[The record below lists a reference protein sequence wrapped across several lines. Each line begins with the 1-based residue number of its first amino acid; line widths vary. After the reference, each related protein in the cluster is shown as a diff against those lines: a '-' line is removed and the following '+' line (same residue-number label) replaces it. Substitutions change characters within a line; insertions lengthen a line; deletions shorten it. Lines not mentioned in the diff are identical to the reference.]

1 MMAELVDAFRKPAFN
16 REWIRLRYA
25 RPDQPMTNE
34 ATADRLRIDANK
46 NIYSSPSACIRG
58 SIYCRWLLS
67 RALVVCILC
76 SNTWPSLATEP
87 ERTPLTLAKALAL
100 TLEKSPV
107 LSSFSWDIRA
117 AEARIIQAKLVPN
130 PEISLEG
137 EDFTRADVRSATESM
152 QNTLELSQLIE
163 LGGKRDSRVREAQF
177 DRVGTEWDYQVKR
190 LEVLKLTSLAFIDVL
205 TAQRNVQLAKENV
218 ELTEGAVPVTQ
229 KRVEAGKASDVE
241 LVRTQTAVATA
252 RIRLTE
258 ARRDLETARVNLAA
272 QWGAK
277 KATFTSVSGN
287 LDQLRPIPSLGS
299 LNAKLQRNPDLA
311 RWTTERQKREATL
324 NLARAE
330 AKPDLTLR
338 AGPRLLGASRS
349 DLTLVAGF
357 SIPLPLWNRNQG
369 KIAEAEANVGKAADE
384 RASAEAKAYAEL
396 NEAYQV
402 LARAAEQV
410 RILRETVLPGAKS
423 AVDQIT
429 EGYAAGRFSQ
439 LDVLDAQRTYNE
451 SRTEYVKALS
461 DFQKAQAQI
470 DALTA
475 RPVELSKLRE
485 SRSYQGN
492 RNNKVSRDE

>member
-1 MMAELVDAFRKPAFN
+1 MDERSMTLGNSFLV
-16 REWIRLRYA
+16 L
-25 RPDQPMTNE
+25 
-34 ATADRLRIDANK
+34 
-46 NIYSSPSACIRG
+46 
-58 SIYCRWLLS
+58 
-67 RALVVCILC
+67 CILWV
-76 SNTWPSLATEP
+76 NAWPSLGTEP
-87 ERTPLTLAKALAL
+87 EGKPLTLARALAI

-163 LGGKRDSRVREAQF
+163 LGGKRNSRIREAQF
-177 DRVGTEWDYQVKR
+177 DREATEWDYQVKR
-190 LEVLKLTSLAFIDVL
+190 LEVLKLTTLAFIDVL
-205 TAQRNVQLAKENV
+205 TAHRNVQLAEENV
-218 ELTEGAVPVTQ
+218 ELTEGAVPVTH

-241 LVRTQTAVATA
+241 LLRTNTAVATA
-252 RIRLTE
+252 RIRLSE
-258 ARRDLETARVNLAA
+258 VRRDSETARVNLAA

-277 KATFTSVSGN
+277 KATFPSVTGN
-287 LDQLRPIPSLGS
+287 LDQLRPIPSLET
-299 LNAKLQRNPDLA
+299 LKAKLQKNPDLI

-330 AKPDLTLR
+330 AKPDVTLR
-338 AGPRLLGASRS
+338 AGPRLLGASHA

-369 KIAEAEANVGKAADE
+369 KIAEAEANVAKSADE
-384 RASAEAKAYAEL
+384 RAAAEARAYAEL
-396 NEAYQV
+396 NEGYQI
-402 LARAAEQV
+402 LARAAEEVQ
-410 RILRETVLPGAKS
+410 ILRETVLPGAKS

-429 EGYAAGRFSQ
+429 DGYAAGRFSQ

-451 SRTEYVKALS
+451 SQTEYVKALS

-475 RPVELSKLRE
+475 GPVELSKLGE
-485 SRSYQGN
+485 SISKGHQGN
-492 RNNKVSRDE
+492 RRNQVSRDE

>member
-1 MMAELVDAFRKPAFN
+1 MLTGRSEMMAKLVDAS
-16 REWIRLRYA
+16 
-25 RPDQPMTNE
+25 
-34 ATADRLRIDANK
+34 K
-46 NIYSSPSACIRG
+46 NLYSCPFASIRG
-58 SIYCRWLLS
+58 SIYCLALLS
-67 RALVVCILC
+67 RAVVVCVLC
-76 SNTWPSLATEP
+76 SNVWTSLGTESAG
-87 ERTPLTLAKALAL
+87 TPLTLAKALAL

-130 PEISLEG
+130 PEISFEG
-137 EDFTRADVRSATESM
+137 EDFTRANVQSATESM
-152 QNTLELSQLIE
+152 QNTLEFSQLIE
-163 LGGKRDSRVREAQF
+163 LGGKRTSRIREAQF
-177 DRVGTEWDYQVKR
+177 DQEATEWDYQAKR
-190 LEVLKLTSLAFIDVL
+190 LEVLKLTGLAFIDVL
-205 TAQRNVQLAKENV
+205 TAQRNVRLAEENV

-241 LVRTQTAVATA
+241 LVRTNTAVATA

-272 QWGAK
+272 QWGVK
-277 KATFTSVSGN
+277 KAMFPSVTGN
-287 LDQLRPIPSLGS
+287 LDQLRPIPSLES
-299 LNAKLQRNPDLA
+299 LKAKLQKNPDLA

-330 AKPDLTLR
+330 AKPDVTLR
-338 AGPRLLGASRS
+338 AGPRLLGASHA

-369 KIAEAEANVGKAADE
+369 KIAEAEANVAKAADE
-384 RASAEAKAYAEL
+384 RAAAEAKAYAEL
-396 NEAYQV
+396 NEAYQT
-402 LARAAEQV
+402 LARAAEEV
-410 RILRETVLPGAKS
+410 RISRETVLPGAKS

-451 SRTEYVKALS
+451 SQTGYVKALS
-461 DFQKAQAQI
+461 DFQKAQVQI

-475 RPVELSKLRE
+475 RPAQRSKLGDSM
-485 SRSYQGN
+485 SRSHQGN
-492 RNNKVSRDE
+492 RSNKVSRDE

>member
-1 MMAELVDAFRKPAFN
+1 MGSKMVDRRSMPFGNSFLVF
-16 REWIRLRYA
+16 
-25 RPDQPMTNE
+25 
-34 ATADRLRIDANK
+34 
-46 NIYSSPSACIRG
+46 
-58 SIYCRWLLS
+58 
-67 RALVVCILC
+67 CILC
-76 SNTWPSLATEP
+76 GSGWPSLGTEP
-87 ERTPLTLAKALAL
+87 EGKPLTLARALAL

-152 QNTLELSQLIE
+152 QNTLEFSQLIE
-163 LGGKRDSRVREAQF
+163 LGGKRNSRVREARF
-177 DRVGTEWDYQVKR
+177 DQEATEWDYQAKR

-205 TAQRNVQLAKENV
+205 SAQRNVRLAEENV

-241 LVRTQTAVATA
+241 LVRTNTAVATA
-252 RIRLTE
+252 RIRLTG

-277 KATFTSVSGN
+277 KATFPSVTGN
-287 LDQLRPIPSLGS
+287 LDQLRPIPSLES
-299 LNAKLQRNPDLA
+299 LKAKLQKNPDLA

-330 AKPDLTLR
+330 AKPDVTLR
-338 AGPRLLGASRS
+338 AGPRLLGASRA

-369 KIAEAEANVGKAADE
+369 KIAEAEANVAKAADE
-384 RASAEAKAYAEL
+384 RAAVEAKAYAEL
-396 NEAYQV
+396 NEAYQT
-402 LARAAEQV
+402 LARAAEEV

-423 AVDQIT
+423 AVGQIT
-429 EGYAAGRFSQ
+429 DGYAAGRFSQ

-451 SRTEYVKALS
+451 SQTEYAKALS
-461 DFQKAQAQI
+461 DFQKAQTQI

-475 RPVELSKLRE
+475 RATELSRMGESTSKSHQG
-485 SRSYQGN
+485 SRS
-492 RNNKVSRDE
+492 NKVSRDE

>member
-1 MMAELVDAFRKPAFN
+1 MMDDRS
-16 REWIRLRYA
+16 
-25 RPDQPMTNE
+25 MTLGN
-34 ATADRLRIDANK
+34 
-46 NIYSSPSACIRG
+46 SF
-58 SIYCRWLLS
+58 
-67 RALVVCILC
+67 LVVCIFC
-76 SNTWPSLATEP
+76 GAWPSLATEP
-87 ERTPLTLAKALAL
+87 EGKPLNLATALAN

-163 LGGKRDSRVREAQF
+163 LGGKRNSRVREAQF
-177 DRVGTEWDYQVKR
+177 DREATEWDYQGKR

-205 TAQRNVQLAKENV
+205 SAQRNVQLAEENV
-218 ELTEGAVPVTQ
+218 QLTEAAVPVTH

-241 LVRTQTAVATA
+241 LLRTSTAVASA

-258 ARRDLETARVNLAA
+258 VRRDLETARVNLAA

-277 KATFTSVSGN
+277 KATFPSVTGN
-287 LDQLRPIPSLGS
+287 LDQLRPIPSLES
-299 LNAKLQRNPDLA
+299 LKAKLQKNPDLT
-311 RWTTERQKREATL
+311 RWTTEHQKREATL

-330 AKPDLTLR
+330 ANPDLTLR
-338 AGPRLLGASRS
+338 AGPRLLGASHA

-369 KIAEAEANVGKAADE
+369 KIAEAEANVAKGADE
-384 RASAEAKAYAEL
+384 RAAAEAKAYAEL
-396 NEAYQV
+396 NEGYQT
-402 LARAAEQV
+402 LARAAEEVQ
-410 RILRETVLPGAKS
+410 ILRETVLPGAKS

-429 EGYAAGRFSQ
+429 DGYGAGRFSQ

-451 SRTEYVKALS
+451 SQTEYVKALS

-475 RPVELSKLRE
+475 EPVKLSRLGE
-485 SRSYQGN
+485 SISKSHQGN
-492 RNNKVSRDE
+492 RGSKVSPHE

>member
-1 MMAELVDAFRKPAFN
+1 MLTGRSEMMAKLVDASKN
-16 REWIRLRYA
+16 LYA
-25 RPDQPMTNE
+25 CPF
-34 ATADRLRIDANK
+34 A
-46 NIYSSPSACIRG
+46 SIRG
-58 SIYCRWLLS
+58 SIYCLALLS
-67 RALVVCILC
+67 RAVVVCVLC
-76 SNTWPSLATEP
+76 SNVWTSLGTESAG
-87 ERTPLTLAKALAL
+87 TPLTLAKALAL

-130 PEISLEG
+130 PEISFEG
-137 EDFTRADVRSATESM
+137 EDFTRANVQSATESM
-152 QNTLELSQLIE
+152 QNTLEFSQLIE
-163 LGGKRDSRVREAQF
+163 LGGKRTSRIREAQF
-177 DRVGTEWDYQVKR
+177 DQEATEWDYQAKR
-190 LEVLKLTSLAFIDVL
+190 LEVLKLTGLAFIDVL
-205 TAQRNVQLAKENV
+205 TAQRNVRLAEENV

-241 LVRTQTAVATA
+241 LVRTNTAVATA

-272 QWGAK
+272 QWGVK
-277 KATFTSVSGN
+277 KAMFPSVTGN
-287 LDQLRPIPSLGS
+287 LDQLRPIPSLES
-299 LNAKLQRNPDLA
+299 LKAKLQKNPDLA

-330 AKPDLTLR
+330 AKPDVTLR
-338 AGPRLLGASRS
+338 AGPRLLGASHA

-369 KIAEAEANVGKAADE
+369 KIAEAEANVAKAADE
-384 RASAEAKAYAEL
+384 RAAAEAKAYAEL
-396 NEAYQV
+396 NEAYQT
-402 LARAAEQV
+402 LARAAEEV
-410 RILRETVLPGAKS
+410 RISRETVLPGAKS

-451 SRTEYVKALS
+451 SQTGYVKALS
-461 DFQKAQAQI
+461 DFQKAQVQI

-475 RPVELSKLRE
+475 RPAQRSKLGDSM
-485 SRSYQGN
+485 SRSHQGN
-492 RNNKVSRDE
+492 RSNKVSRDE

>member
-1 MMAELVDAFRKPAFN
+1 
-16 REWIRLRYA
+16 
-25 RPDQPMTNE
+25 
-34 ATADRLRIDANK
+34 
-46 NIYSSPSACIRG
+46 
-58 SIYCRWLLS
+58 
-67 RALVVCILC
+67 VVCILC
-76 SNTWPSLATEP
+76 GAWPSLATEP
-87 ERTPLTLAKALAL
+87 EGKPLNLATALAIA
-100 TLEKSPV
+100 LEKSPV

-163 LGGKRDSRVREAQF
+163 LGGKRNSRVREAQF
-177 DRVGTEWDYQVKR
+177 DREASEWDYQVKR

-205 TAQRNVQLAKENV
+205 SAQRNVQLAEENV
-218 ELTEGAVPVTQ
+218 ELTEAAVPVTQ

-241 LVRTQTAVATA
+241 LLRTNTAVATA

-258 ARRDLETARVNLAA
+258 VRRDLETARVNLAA

-277 KATFTSVSGN
+277 KATFPSVTGN
-287 LDQLRPIPSLGS
+287 LDQLRPIPSLES
-299 LNAKLQRNPDLA
+299 LKAKLQKNPDLR
-311 RWTTERQKREATL
+311 RWTTEHQKREATL

-330 AKPDLTLR
+330 ANPDLTLR
-338 AGPRLLGASRS
+338 AGPRLLGASHA

-369 KIAEAEANVGKAADE
+369 KIAEAEANISKAADE
-384 RASAEAKAYAEL
+384 RAAAEARAYAEL
-396 NEAYQV
+396 NEGYQT
-402 LARAAEQV
+402 LARATEEVQ
-410 RILRETVLPGAKS
+410 ILRETVLPGAKN

-429 EGYAAGRFSQ
+429 DGYAAGRFSQ

-451 SRTEYVKALS
+451 SQAEYVKALA

-475 RPVELSKLRE
+475 GPVELSRLGE
-485 SRSYQGN
+485 SISKSHQGN
-492 RNNKVSRDE
+492 RGGKVSPHE

>member
-1 MMAELVDAFRKPAFN
+1 MDERS
-16 REWIRLRYA
+16 
-25 RPDQPMTNE
+25 MTLGN
-34 ATADRLRIDANK
+34 
-46 NIYSSPSACIRG
+46 SF
-58 SIYCRWLLS
+58 
-67 RALVVCILC
+67 LVVCIFC
-76 SNTWPSLATEP
+76 GAWPSLATEP
-87 ERTPLTLAKALAL
+87 EGKPLNLATALAI

-163 LGGKRDSRVREAQF
+163 LGGKRNSRVREAQF
-177 DRVGTEWDYQVKR
+177 DREASEWDYQVKR
-190 LEVLKLTSLAFIDVL
+190 LEVLKLTSLAFIDAL
-205 TAQRNVQLAKENV
+205 SAQRNVQLAEKNV
-218 ELTEGAVPVTQ
+218 ELTEAAVPVTQ

-241 LVRTQTAVATA
+241 LLRTNTAVATA

-258 ARRDLETARVNLAA
+258 VRRDLETARVNLAA

-277 KATFTSVSGN
+277 KATFPSVTGN
-287 LDQLRPIPSLGS
+287 LDQLRPIPSLES
-299 LNAKLQRNPDLA
+299 LKAKLQKNPDLT
-311 RWTTERQKREATL
+311 RWTTEHQKREATL

-330 AKPDLTLR
+330 GNPDLTLR
-338 AGPRLLGASRS
+338 AGPRLLGASHA

-369 KIAEAEANVGKAADE
+369 KIAEAEANISKAADE
-384 RASAEAKAYAEL
+384 RAAAEARAYADL
-396 NEAYQV
+396 NEGYQT
-402 LARAAEQV
+402 LARATEEVQ
-410 RILRETVLPGAKS
+410 ILRETVLPGAKN

-429 EGYAAGRFSQ
+429 DGYAAGRFSQ

-451 SRTEYVKALS
+451 SQTEYVKALS

-475 RPVELSKLRE
+475 GPVELSRLGE
-485 SRSYQGN
+485 SVSKSHQGN
-492 RNNKVSRDE
+492 RGGKVSPHE

>member
-1 MMAELVDAFRKPAFN
+1 MMDERSMTLGNSFLVFCILWGSA
-16 REWIRLRYA
+16 
-25 RPDQPMTNE
+25 
-34 ATADRLRIDANK
+34 
-46 NIYSSPSACIRG
+46 SPSLG
-58 SIYCRWLLS
+58 
-67 RALVVCILC
+67 
-76 SNTWPSLATEP
+76 TEP
-87 ERTPLTLAKALAL
+87 EGKPLTLARALAI

-107 LSSFSWDIRA
+107 LSSFSWDVRA

-137 EDFTRADVRSATESM
+137 EDFTRAGVRSATESM

-163 LGGKRDSRVREAQF
+163 LGGKRNSRIREAQF
-177 DRVGTEWDYQVKR
+177 DREATEWDYQVKR

-205 TAQRNVQLAKENV
+205 TAQRNVQLADENV
-218 ELTEGAVPVTQ
+218 ELTEGAVPVTH

-241 LVRTQTAVATA
+241 LLRTNTAVATA

-258 ARRDLETARVNLAA
+258 VKRDLETARVNLAA

-277 KATFTSVSGN
+277 EATFPSVTGN
-287 LDQLRPIPSLGS
+287 LDQLRPIPSLES
-299 LNAKLQRNPDLA
+299 LKAKLQKNPDLT

-330 AKPDLTLR
+330 AKPDVTLR
-338 AGPRLLGASRS
+338 AGPRLLGASRA

-369 KIAEAEANVGKAADE
+369 KIGEAEANVAKAADE
-384 RASAEAKAYAEL
+384 RAAAEARAYAEL
-396 NEAYQV
+396 NEGYQT
-402 LARAAEQV
+402 LARAAEEVQ
-410 RILRETVLPGAKS
+410 ILRETVLPGAKT

-429 EGYAAGRFSQ
+429 DGYAAGRFSQ

-451 SRTEYVKALS
+451 SQTQYVKALS

-475 RPVELSKLRE
+475 GPVELSRLGESISKSHQG
-485 SRSYQGN
+485 SRS
-492 RNNKVSRDE
+492 NKVSRDE

>member
-1 MMAELVDAFRKPAFN
+1 MVGNEMMDERSMTLGNAFLV
-16 REWIRLRYA
+16 L
-25 RPDQPMTNE
+25 
-34 ATADRLRIDANK
+34 
-46 NIYSSPSACIRG
+46 
-58 SIYCRWLLS
+58 
-67 RALVVCILC
+67 CILWG
-76 SNTWPSLATEP
+76 NAWPSLGIEP
-87 ERTPLTLAKALAL
+87 EGKPLTLARALAI

-130 PEISLEG
+130 PEISVEG

-163 LGGKRDSRVREAQF
+163 LGGKRDSRIREAQF
-177 DRVGTEWDYQVKR
+177 DREAAEWDYQVKR
-190 LEVLKLTSLAFIDVL
+190 LEVLKLTTLAFIDVL
-205 TAQRNVQLAKENV
+205 TAQRNVQLAEENV
-218 ELTEGAVPVTQ
+218 ELTEGAVPVTH

-241 LVRTQTAVATA
+241 LLRTNTAVATA
-252 RIRLTE
+252 RIRLSE
-258 ARRDLETARVNLAA
+258 VRRDSETARVNLAA

-277 KATFTSVSGN
+277 KATFPSVTGN
-287 LDQLRPIPSLGS
+287 LDQLRPIPSLET
-299 LNAKLQRNPDLA
+299 LKAKLQKNPDLI

-330 AKPDLTLR
+330 AKPDVTLR
-338 AGPRLLGASRS
+338 AGPRLLGASHA

-369 KIAEAEANVGKAADE
+369 KIAEAEANVAKSADE
-384 RASAEAKAYAEL
+384 RAAAEARAYAEL
-396 NEAYQV
+396 NEGYQI
-402 LARAAEQV
+402 LARAAEEVQ
-410 RILRETVLPGAKS
+410 ILRETVLPGAKS

-439 LDVLDAQRTYNE
+439 LDVLDALRTYNE
-451 SRTEYVKALS
+451 SQTQYVKALS

-475 RPVELSKLRE
+475 GPVELSKLGE
-485 SRSYQGN
+485 SISKGHQGN
-492 RNNKVSRDE
+492 RRNQVSRDE

>member
-1 MMAELVDAFRKPAFN
+1 MLTGRSEMMAKLVDAS
-16 REWIRLRYA
+16 
-25 RPDQPMTNE
+25 
-34 ATADRLRIDANK
+34 K
-46 NIYSSPSACIRG
+46 NLYSCPFASIRG
-58 SIYCRWLLS
+58 SIYCLALLS
-67 RALVVCILC
+67 RAVVVCVLC
-76 SNTWPSLATEP
+76 SNVWTSLGTESAG
-87 ERTPLTLAKALAL
+87 TPLTLAKALAL

-130 PEISLEG
+130 PEISFEG
-137 EDFTRADVRSATESM
+137 EDFTRANVQSATESM
-152 QNTLELSQLIE
+152 QNTLEFSQLIE
-163 LGGKRDSRVREAQF
+163 LGGKRTSRIREAQF
-177 DRVGTEWDYQVKR
+177 DQEATEWDYQAKR
-190 LEVLKLTSLAFIDVL
+190 LEVLKLTGLAFIDVL
-205 TAQRNVQLAKENV
+205 TAQRNVRLAEENV

-229 KRVEAGKASDVE
+229 QSVEAGKASDVE
-241 LVRTQTAVATA
+241 LVRTNTAVATA

-272 QWGAK
+272 QWGVK
-277 KATFTSVSGN
+277 KAMFPSVTGN
-287 LDQLRPIPSLGS
+287 LDQLRPIPSLES
-299 LNAKLQRNPDLA
+299 LKAKLQKNPDLA

-330 AKPDLTLR
+330 AKPDVTLR
-338 AGPRLLGASRS
+338 AGPRLLGASHA

-369 KIAEAEANVGKAADE
+369 KIAEAEANVAKAADE
-384 RASAEAKAYAEL
+384 RAAAEAKAYAEL
-396 NEAYQV
+396 NEAYQT
-402 LARAAEQV
+402 LARAAEEV
-410 RILRETVLPGAKS
+410 RISRETVLPGAKS

-451 SRTEYVKALS
+451 SQTGYVKALS

-475 RPVELSKLRE
+475 RPAQRSKLGDSM
-485 SRSYQGN
+485 SRSHQGN
-492 RNNKVSRDE
+492 RSNKVSRDE

>member
-1 MMAELVDAFRKPAFN
+1 MLTGRSEMMAKLVDAS
-16 REWIRLRYA
+16 
-25 RPDQPMTNE
+25 
-34 ATADRLRIDANK
+34 K
-46 NIYSSPSACIRG
+46 NLYSCPFASIRG
-58 SIYCRWLLS
+58 SIYCLALLS
-67 RALVVCILC
+67 RAVVVCVLC
-76 SNTWPSLATEP
+76 SNVWTSLGTESAG
-87 ERTPLTLAKALAL
+87 TPLTLAKALAL

-130 PEISLEG
+130 PEISFEG
-137 EDFTRADVRSATESM
+137 EDFTRANVQSATESM
-152 QNTLELSQLIE
+152 QNTLEFSQLIE
-163 LGGKRDSRVREAQF
+163 LGGKRTSRIREAQF
-177 DRVGTEWDYQVKR
+177 DQEATEWDYQAKR
-190 LEVLKLTSLAFIDVL
+190 LEVLKLTGLAFIDVL
-205 TAQRNVQLAKENV
+205 TAQRNVRLAEENV

-241 LVRTQTAVATA
+241 LVRTNTAVATA

-272 QWGAK
+272 QWGVK
-277 KATFTSVSGN
+277 KAMFPSVTGN
-287 LDQLRPIPSLGS
+287 LDQLRPIPSLES
-299 LNAKLQRNPDLA
+299 LKAKLQKNPDLA

-330 AKPDLTLR
+330 AKPDVTLR
-338 AGPRLLGASRS
+338 AGPRLLGASHA

-369 KIAEAEANVGKAADE
+369 KIAEAEANVAKAADE
-384 RASAEAKAYAEL
+384 RAAAEAKAYAEL
-396 NEAYQV
+396 NEAYQT
-402 LARAAEQV
+402 LARAAEEV
-410 RILRETVLPGAKS
+410 RISRETVLPGAKS

-451 SRTEYVKALS
+451 SQTGYVKALS

-475 RPVELSKLRE
+475 RPAQRSKLGDSM
-485 SRSYQGN
+485 SRSHQGN
-492 RNNKVSRDE
+492 RSNKVSRDE